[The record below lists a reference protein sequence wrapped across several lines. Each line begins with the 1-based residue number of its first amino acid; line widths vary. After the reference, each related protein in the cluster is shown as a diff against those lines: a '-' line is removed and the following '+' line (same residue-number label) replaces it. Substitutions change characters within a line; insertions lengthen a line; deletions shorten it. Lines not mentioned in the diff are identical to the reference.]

1 MAIPPTAAKFARVL
15 DPHEELDW
23 VAPCAPLLELGE
35 QIDSFTV
42 DLLPEAAALGLTVMS
57 GSGRDI
63 GLAENDTAIRMWLTI
78 DDAFVANGSFEGT
91 GTALGMEM
99 TIVTNSTPPRTRN
112 RTFAVQVA
120 QL

>member
-23 VAPCAPLLELGE
+23 MAPCSPLLELGE
-35 QIDSFTV
+35 QIDSFEV
-42 DLLPEAAALGLTVMS
+42 VVLPEAAALGLTIMS

-63 GLAENDTAIRMWLTI
+63 ALAENDTGIVMWLTI
-78 DDAFVANGSFEGT
+78 DDAFVGDAAFEGA
-91 GTALGMEM
+91 GTALGMEV

-112 RTFAVQVA
+112 RTFVVQVA